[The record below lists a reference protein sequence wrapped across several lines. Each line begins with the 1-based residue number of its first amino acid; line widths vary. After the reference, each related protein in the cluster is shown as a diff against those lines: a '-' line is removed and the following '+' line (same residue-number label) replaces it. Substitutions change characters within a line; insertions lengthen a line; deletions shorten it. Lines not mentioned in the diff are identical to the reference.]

1 LHAEV
6 LVDATF
12 FRSPAEFRDWLE
24 EHHDTAPEL
33 WVGFFKKGAGETG
46 ITYQEALDQALC
58 FGWID
63 GVRKTID
70 ATRYANRFT
79 RRQPKSPWSVVNIER
94 VGELMRLGLM
104 RPPGLAA
111 FEGRD
116 EAKARQ
122 YSFERSAAKL
132 DDAYK
137 ETMRAN
143 PEAWQFFQAQPPSYR
158 RVATW
163 WVMSAK
169 REETRLKRLATLI
182 ADSERGRRLGQVTYR
197 PRGRGSA

>member
-1 LHAEV
+1 M
-6 LVDATF
+6 DAIF
-12 FRSPAEFRDWLE
+12 FSSPAEFRDWLE
-24 EHHDTAPEL
+24 RNHDTAPEL

-46 ITYQEALDQALC
+46 ITYREALDQALC

-70 ATRYANRFT
+70 ATRYTNRFT

-94 VGELMRLGLM
+94 VGELARLGLM
-104 RPPGLAA
+104 RPSGLAA

-116 EAKARQ
+116 EAKSRQ
-122 YSFERSAAKL
+122 DSYERSAARL
-132 DDAYK
+132 DGAY
-137 ETMRAN
+137 EATMRAN
-143 PEAWQFFQAQPPSYR
+143 PKAWEFFQAQSPSYR

-163 WVMSAK
+163 WVVSAK

-182 ADSERGRRLGQVTYR
+182 EDSERGRRLGQVTYR
-197 PRGRGSA
+197 PRARGSA

>member
-1 LHAEV
+1 
-6 LVDATF
+6 VDATF

>member
-1 LHAEV
+1 M
-6 LVDATF
+6 DATF